1 MPDVVTIGGSP
12 ASPSRCAAALGQ
24 VRAELA
30 ARGIAADSV
39 EVRDLD
45 PQALV
50 WAQFAPPAIVEA
62 VAAVREARAVVIASP
77 VYKASCSGLLK
88 TFLDLLP
95 PGALDGKT
103 VLPVTT
109 AGSLAHCLAID
120 YAMKPVLS
128 SLGARHIL
136 QGACLVDSDF
146 LYADGGAISLVGA
159 ARDRLWQSL
168 DELEDALRRQRRV
181 ETLLQEVSA

>member
-1 MPDVVTIGGSP
+1 MHDVVTIGGSP
-12 ASPSRCAAALGQ
+12 ASPSRCAAALAQ
-24 VRAELA
+24 VRAELEG
-30 ARGIAADSV
+30 RGLATAGV
-39 EVRDLD
+39 EIRDLD

-50 WAQFAPPAIVEA
+50 WARFDHPAIVDA
-62 VAAVREARAVVIASP
+62 VAAVRGARAVVIASP

-88 TFLDLLP
+88 IFLDLLP

-120 YAMKPVLS
+120 YAMKPVLAV
-128 SLGARHIL
+128 LGARHIL
-136 QGACLVDSDF
+136 QGACLLDADF
-146 LYADGGAISLVGA
+146 DHADDGSISLAGA

-168 DELEDALRRQRRV
+168 DQLEEALQRQRRLDA
-181 ETLLQEVSA
+181 LLQEVSA